1 MVCQPTP
8 SPGGIR
14 RQRANSTINGFQ
26 CRGNLFS
33 IAAKPGKSKII
44 AGIFLSAQQGRSR
57 TTQKGVKIGLG
68 IDGAP
73 IIGQCKVIELRSCL
87 KRRYFAE

>member
-26 CRGNLFS
+26 CRGNLSS

-44 AGIFLSAQQGRSR
+44 AGIFLSAQQGTAARRKKESRSAL
-57 TTQKGVKIGLG
+57 GLTALHNRPVQG
-68 IDGAP
+68 N
-73 IIGQCKVIELRSCL
+73 
-87 KRRYFAE
+87 